1 MQEDEDPRAP
11 APRPW
16 QGSPGGPPPGGAV
29 HSGIDPPA
37 ALKSVLLTA
46 ITRLFQPGA
55 MPGPGSAGTPRTGD
69 SHTAS
74 PGSDKPRILLIP
86 DCLSDPSEAKDM
98 LVPDSRPGPR
108 TP

>member
-37 ALKSVLLTA
+37 ALKSALMSA
-46 ITRLFQPGA
+46 ITQLFQPGA
-55 MPGPGSAGTPRTGD
+55 MSGPGLAGLSHAGD
-69 SHTAS
+69 RPAA
-74 PGSDKPRILLIP
+74 GAGMDKPRILLIP
-86 DCLSDPSEAKDM
+86 DCLPDPSPTRDM
-98 LVPDSRPGPR
+98 LVPDDRKS
-108 TP
+108 